1 MEVSLKHVLH
11 TFLENA
17 QICPQQVALEFD
29 EQIWTYDELLTNM
42 IRIAHHL
49 NVKQGDIVYQ
59 YVDSSLEMV
68 CGILAILYSGGT
80 YCPLDTKAS
89 PGLIKQLMDSIQGK
103 HALIHHNTQEKFM
116 KIVTDEIS
124 IINIE
129 SILLHDETRNVLV
142 QSSLIETRSP
152 STVIEQNID
161 TPCFIVSTFHSK
173 DQPSIIVHTHRSVS
187 VGIENMFLSN
197 RATRDIVLL
206 VTPPP
211 WSIHLFEI
219 LMPFV
224 ATYPGTLILTHVKE
238 KSTLPDWCEMIQNK
252 HITSLFMNCML
263 LAGLTN
269 SLNETNGNI
278 LHALQHVR
286 LMWTTGDPEVAQQL
300 SIIKRFLPSIHT
312 YFIFGMNETNA
323 ALGYE
328 VEQFYDTRENPMGYP
343 LKHYQSLLID
353 EKNDREVIP
362 ITNTQTIGH
371 LYLSGR
377 FCYVHYQNVFLFG
390 YL

>member
-1 MEVSLKHVLH
+1 MEVSFKHVLQ
-11 TFLENA
+11 TFLENV

-29 EQIWTYDELLTNM
+29 EQIWTYGELFTNM

-49 NVKQGDIVYQ
+49 NVNQGDIVYQ

-68 CGILAILYSGGT
+68 CGILAIIYSGAT
-80 YCPLDTKAS
+80 YCPLDTKTS
-89 PGLIKQLMDSIQGK
+89 PGLIKKLMDHIQGK
-103 HALIHHNTQEKFM
+103 HVLVHQNTQEKFM
-116 KIVTDEIS
+116 KIITDEMF

-129 SILLHDETRNVLV
+129 AILLHDDETGNIFI
-142 QSSLIETRSP
+142 QPSLFETRSFSP
-152 STVIEQNID
+152 HSTVIEQNID
-161 TPCFIVSTFHSK
+161 SPCFIVSTFHSE
-173 DQPSIIVHTHRSVS
+173 DQPNIIVHTHRSVS
-187 VGIENMFLSN
+187 VGIENMFLLNSES
-197 RATRDIVLL
+197 RDIVLL
-206 VTPPP
+206 VTQPP

-219 LMPFV
+219 LMPFM
-224 ATYPGTLILTHVKE
+224 ATFPGTLILTHVE
-238 KSTLPDWCEMIQNK
+238 QKSTIACWCKMIQNK
-252 HITSLFMNCML
+252 NITSLFVNGTL
-263 LAGLTN
+263 LTELTN

-286 LMWTTGDPEVAQQL
+286 LMWTTGDPEVAQKL
-300 SIIKRFLPSIHT
+300 SLIKRFLPSIHT

-328 VEQFYDTRENPMGYP
+328 LEQFYDTKEKSMGYP

-362 ITNTQTIGH
+362 ITNTEAIGH

-377 FCYVHYQNVFLFG
+377 FHYVYFHT
-390 YL
+390 